1 MTPKPFT
8 PPYASSWF
16 DRLLDFIERLPGPT
30 WVYLVALLV
39 IPFAYLQV
47 VLWWN
52 GTLPFPSIDIPRAF
66 FIPLTPYVL
75 GFWLYIRHVA
85 RNQLA
90 KFRPV
95 LDVTDAEYAELEYI
109 LMNMPA
115 RLTLMVT
122 SIAILGDVIFYLVLP
137 QEIVQR
143 YGTNVFAVLAQLIW
157 IQFPALLLAG
167 IGIFRALYLLRQV
180 SRVHRRARQINLYQA
195 SSLYAFSSLTAQ
207 IAIGLIAPVYYLFA
221 SQQTLVMTNAPLL
234 GAMLFAIVTAV
245 ACFLLPLR
253 EMHNRI
259 VHEKARLLRAVNQRF
274 EQLTA
279 RVHQAMDAN
288 EFQPMDNWNKALTNL
303 VIERD
308 TLDKIPTWPW
318 ERGTLTGFLTALI
331 LPIVLW
337 LVTRIL
343 ERVL

>member
-1 MTPKPFT
+1 MPPQKFT
-8 PPYASSWF
+8 PPYAPSWF
-16 DRLLDFIERLPGPT
+16 DRLLNFVERLPGPT
-30 WVYLVALLV
+30 WVWLVVLLV

-52 GTLPFPSIDIPRAF
+52 GTLPFGTVDLARAF
-66 FIPLTPYVL
+66 FIPLTPYVI
-75 GFWLYIRHVA
+75 GFWLYIRRVA
-85 RNQLA
+85 QNQLA
-90 KFRPV
+90 RFRPA
-95 LDVTDAEYAELEYI
+95 LEVTDAEYAELEYT
-109 LMNMPA
+109 LTYTPA
-115 RLTLMVT
+115 RATLLYT
-122 SIAILGDVIFYLVLP
+122 LLASLGIVIFYALLP
-137 QEIVQR
+137 QEIVAL
-143 YGTNVFAVLAQLIW
+143 YGADVLAVLAPLLW

-167 IGIFRALYLLRQV
+167 LGIFRAVYLLRQV
-180 SRVHRRARQINLYQA
+180 SRVHRRAQHINLYQA
-195 SSLYAFSSLTAQ
+195 PSLYAFSSLTAQ
-207 IAIGLIAPVYYLFA
+207 IAIGLIAPAYFLFA
-221 SQQTLVMTNAPLL
+221 TQQTLVLTNAPLF
-234 GAMLFAIVTAV
+234 GAVLFAMVTAV
-245 ACFLLPLR
+245 ACFILPLR

-259 VHEKARLLRAVNQRF
+259 VDEKSRLLGIVNQRF

-279 RVHQAMDAN
+279 RVHQAIDAN

-337 LVTRIL
+337 LITRVL